1 MTRGLFRLRQFVL
14 IMEDKDRF
22 INFCIANWVVK
33 KEKQTC
39 VAVMHVP
46 VRLPLEQAPFL
57 NSQSGLRTIFNQPT
71 TVQLRALPEQP
82 IGVYNFS

>member
-1 MTRGLFRLRQFVL
+1 
-14 IMEDKDRF
+14 MEDKDPF
-22 INFCIANWVVK
+22 INFCIANWVYK

-71 TVQLRALPEQP
+71 TAQSTSLTANRGLELSNQP
-82 IGVYNFS
+82 ISYKLTS